1 MEEVMY
7 TRSRQV
13 GESQPLFLFETAL
26 IDVCNAVGRLRPEVK
41 GGQMNDIE
49 NEDLSWMIVCTVRGS
64 HVKQLPEF
72 EIQLFER
79 TWEDGLVRALQAALA
94 HLAFHHRAELEERN
108 LPYAHFGRR
117 DEEGLPTI
125 VPYVCPL
132 GRHAGQMEFLLGK
145 TQNSLDICRMEKEML
160 TNELGEVKQDLEEMK
175 RRARRQRK
183 LKLRA
188 REAKYMLKV
197 KVKHLKTALREAET
211 KIEEL
216 EDDGEDLRKEN
227 AALLSDDDDYMD
239 EEGYDW
245 NNPSEEEDEDDM
257 DFIND
262 EPEEPAPP
270 TPRESSEEED
280 PEEPPFEEPP
290 TKDDTIILDDD

>member
-26 IDVCNAVGRLRPEVK
+26 IDVCHAVGRLRPEVK
-41 GGQMNDIE
+41 GGQMEPHDG
-49 NEDLSWMIVCTVRGS
+49 DLSWMIVCTIRGS

-79 TWEDGLVRALQAALA
+79 TWEDGLLRALQAALA
-94 HLAFHHRAELEERN
+94 RLTYHHRAELEEKN

-132 GRHAGQMEFLLGK
+132 GRHAAQMEFILGK
-145 TQNSLDICRMEKEML
+145 TQNSLDISRMEQEML
-160 TNELGEVKQDLEEMK
+160 KHELDETKADLAEMRK
-175 RRARRQRK
+175 RARRQRK

-262 EPEEPAPP
+262 EPEEPAPS

>member
-1 MEEVMY
+1 
-7 TRSRQV
+7 
-13 GESQPLFLFETAL
+13 
-26 IDVCNAVGRLRPEVK
+26 
-41 GGQMNDIE
+41 
-49 NEDLSWMIVCTVRGS
+49 MIVCTIRGS

-79 TWEDGLVRALQAALA
+79 TWEDGLIRALQAALA
-94 HLAFHHRAELEERN
+94 RLTYHHRAELEEKN

-132 GRHAGQMEFLLGK
+132 GRHAAQMEFILGK
-145 TQNSLDICRMEKEML
+145 TQNSLDISRMEQEML
-160 TNELGEVKQDLEEMK
+160 KHELDETKTDLEEMR

-197 KVKHLKTALREAET
+197 KVAHLKKALREAET

-245 NNPSEEEDEDDM
+245 NNPSEEDEDD
-257 DFIND
+257 
-262 EPEEPAPP
+262 
-270 TPRESSEEED
+270 
-280 PEEPPFEEPP
+280 
-290 TKDDTIILDDD
+290 